1 MYGGWRDQDESPYPP
16 TGNPLAAFIYCTGME
31 SDDSNPFALPQ
42 CIFTSV
48 AYGQCCTGLPC
59 YESSGNEG
67 ICEMMY
73 NFGNQILENFL
84 ITMLASGEAK

>member
-1 MYGGWRDQDESPYPP
+1 MIVEDGCHVKFDHTQDVLCHFRPDE
-16 TGNPLAAFIYCTGME
+16 
-31 SDDSNPFALPQ
+31 SNPFALPQ

-59 YESSGNEG
+59 YESSGSEG

-84 ITMLASGEAK
+84 ITALSAAGTSK